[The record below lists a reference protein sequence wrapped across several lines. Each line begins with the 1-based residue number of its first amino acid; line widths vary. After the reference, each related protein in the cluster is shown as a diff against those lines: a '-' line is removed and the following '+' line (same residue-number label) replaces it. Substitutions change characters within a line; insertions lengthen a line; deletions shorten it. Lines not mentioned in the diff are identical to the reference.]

1 VTGATGTNGT
11 IGTNGATG
19 ATGAT
24 GSTGPTGPLPAYQT
38 SAPAATI
45 TGTLWID
52 SDATASSLNQN
63 DFILK
68 TELYNEGI
76 HPFMLGGM

>member
-1 VTGATGTNGT
+1 
-11 IGTNGATG
+11 
-19 ATGAT
+19 
-24 GSTGPTGPLPAYQT
+24 LPAYQT
-38 SAPAATI
+38 SAPSATI

>member
-1 VTGATGTNGT
+1 
-11 IGTNGATG
+11 
-19 ATGAT
+19 
-24 GSTGPTGPLPAYQT
+24 
-38 SAPAATI
+38 
-45 TGTLWID
+45 
-52 SDATASSLNQN
+52 LNQN